1 MSNHNL
7 EGYDFHHRDSHSL
20 AGIIGLYEKTSLTA
34 NCRDDMTNS
43 TDDFE
48 TICVE
53 ISNNKDKT
61 TVGLAYRHPNS
72 IS

>member
-7 EGYDFHHRDSHSL
+7 EGYYFYHRDSHTLAGRVGLYVNSSL
-20 AGIIGLYEKTSLTA
+20 AA

-48 TICVE
+48 TIWVE
-53 ISNNKDKT
+53 ISNNKDKVM
-61 TVGLAYRHPNS
+61 VGVV
-72 IS
+72 